1 MIFFIYLLFFAIC
14 TAVFVARPN
23 TRTKNSFLFVTGV
36 VLFFLAGFRSGNA
49 EYGLPDGDYE
59 VYISYFR
66 DFGRVTVEPTFK
78 WIATAVYVCDGDY
91 IHLFLVYAFL
101 GVAFKLLAIG
111 KLSDLL
117 FCSVAVYVSHFFI
130 LHEMVQIRASVAAG
144 LLMLSF
150 VPLYERK
157 PLKFIITITCAAMF
171 HISALMAL
179 PFYFL
184 NTKSIN
190 IKWYGALLPIAYL
203 FYFSGVNV
211 MSLFSVIPVPY
222 IQHKVASYQTLM
234 EEGNLSFVSNIN
246 VFNSIHL
253 IQCAVVYLMLT
264 KIEMIAPHNRYAY
277 LLLKLYIIGLFV
289 FVFFASFP
297 VVAGRAKELLTVT
310 EIIVIPWLTYLF
322 KPSYM
327 GKAVVVLYALG
338 VLSIT
343 VFHGRLIPF

>member
-1 MIFFIYLLFFAIC
+1 MLIFLHGLRESFDDIFYLLAIFAIC

-66 DFGRVTVEPTFK
+66 DFGRVAVEPTFK
-78 WIATAVYVCDGDY
+78 WIAAAVHACDGDY
-91 IHLFLVYAFL
+91 IHLFLVYAF
-101 GVAFKLLAIG
+101 GVAFKLLSIG
-111 KLSDLL
+111 ILSDLL

-157 PLKFIITITCAAMF
+157 PVRFVITVVCAALF
-171 HISALMAL
+171 HVSALMIL

-190 IKWYGALLPIAYL
+190 VKWYGALLPIAYL
-203 FYFSGVNV
+203 LYFSGASV
-211 MSLFSVIPVPY
+211 MSLFSAIPVPY
-222 IQHKVASYQTLM
+222 IQHKVISYQELM
-234 EEGNLSFVSNIN
+234 ESGVSFVSNIN
-246 VFNSIHL
+246 VFNSVHL

-264 KIEMIAPHNRYAY
+264 KIRMIVP
-277 LLLKLYIIGLFV
+277 
-289 FVFFASFP
+289 P
-297 VVAGRAKELLTVT
+297 VAGV
-310 EIIVIPWLTYLF
+310 YLF
-322 KPSYM
+322 KPS
-327 GKAVVVLYALG
+327 
-338 VLSIT
+338 
-343 VFHGRLIPF
+343 